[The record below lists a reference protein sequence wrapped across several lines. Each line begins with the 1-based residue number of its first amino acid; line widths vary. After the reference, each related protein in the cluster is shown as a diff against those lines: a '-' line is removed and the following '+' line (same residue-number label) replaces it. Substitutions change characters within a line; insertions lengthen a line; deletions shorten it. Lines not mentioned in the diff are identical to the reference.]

1 MTEQFIP
8 HPPSPQDKD
17 TVTFNKK
24 NLAIAFLAV
33 AIAILIIVIAASG
46 SKSSSPATTAAP
58 IVTNPPITAA
68 PVTNKYDDYMNHVYN
83 NSGQANTW
91 TKAQLIEFGD
101 LVCQA
106 LDEGTPIPRIV
117 NLLSSYAKTTSDME
131 LFASVLYGSI
141 TYICPEYKY
150 ALNEYLAN

>member
-1 MTEQFIP
+1 MTQQFIP
-8 HPPSPQDKD
+8 HPPSPKDKD

-24 NLAIAFLAV
+24 NLAIAFLAL
-33 AIAILIIVIAASG
+33 ALAILFIVILVPG
-46 SKSSSPATTAAP
+46 DNTSSPVATATPVA
-58 IVTNPPITAA
+58 TEPPITAA
-68 PVTNKYDDYMNHVYN
+68 PVNKYDQYMDHVYN

-101 LVCQA
+101 LVCGA
-106 LDEGTPIPRIV
+106 LDNGTTIPQVV
-117 NLLSSYAKTTSDME
+117 NLLEGYAKTSSDVE
-131 LFASVLYGSI
+131 LFASVVYGSI

>member
-1 MTEQFIP
+1 MSEQFIP
-8 HPPSPQDKD
+8 HPPSPKDKD

-33 AIAILIIVIAASG
+33 AIAILVIVIAASG
-46 SKSSSPATTAAP
+46 SNSSSPATTAAP

-68 PVTNKYDDYMNHVYN
+68 PATNKYDDYMNHVYN

-106 LDEGTPIPRIV
+106 LDQGTAIPRVV

>member
-1 MTEQFIP
+1 MSEQFIP
-8 HPPSPQDKD
+8 HPPSPKDKD

-33 AIAILIIVIAASG
+33 AIAILAIVIIVPG
-46 SKSSSPATTAAP
+46 DKSSSPATTAAP
-58 IVTNPPITAA
+58 IVTNPPVTAP
-68 PVTNKYDDYMNHVYN
+68 PVNKYDQYMNHVYN

-101 LVCQA
+101 LVCNA
-106 LDEGTPIPRIV
+106 LDNGTSIPRIV
-117 NLLSSYAKTTSDME
+117 SLLEGYAKTNSDIE
-131 LFASVLYGSI
+131 LFASVAFGSI

-150 ALNEYLAN
+150 ALDEYLAN